1 ASEFVAVYKEPA
13 LLPEI
18 YRAHFGMAEAGEL
31 PASAVVLHGPLR
43 GSHKSLGSS
52 GSRSMIGNNM
62 VNPGFFKKMM
72 AAGNM
77 SMMGLMKCMQQRN
90 QQQPSSSSLPGFKL
104 LGKAGNVQPE
114 QQEQLQLAVPAAG
127 QDPVGPAEQARQMLA
142 AWSDN
147 AAKMDAESDGDV
159 EPKKKPAAK
168 LPQTKS
174 VKPMKKPAAQAKS
187 ESQPKLNVKNLTM

>member
-1 ASEFVAVYKEPA
+1 MAVYKEPA

-18 YRAHFGMAEAGEL
+18 YRAHFGLAEAGEL
-31 PASAVVLHGPLR
+31 PASSHVVSGPLR

-104 LGKAGNVQPE
+104 LGKAGNEASPTRTTSMLSTSPAQDSP
-114 QQEQLQLAVPAAG
+114 QES
-127 QDPVGPAEQARQMLA
+127 M
-142 AWSDN
+142 
-147 AAKMDAESDGDV
+147 
-159 EPKKKPAAK
+159 
-168 LPQTKS
+168 
-174 VKPMKKPAAQAKS
+174 
-187 ESQPKLNVKNLTM
+187 